1 MGGCGRLP
9 SFPRQPPG
17 RSGESRNPEGRR
29 GGGWRALFWAKV
41 DNNIITFMTRV
52 PSPTHRDSGAIK
64 RAVFKLGTNI
74 VTRDSGELDVETI
87 TDLVGQIAAA
97 HRSGLEV
104 VIASSGAVG
113 AGMDTL
119 IKLSPQSRA
128 RLRRRNVTARQAAAA
143 IGQVDVIALYKN
155 LFGALGIDVAQTLLS
170 RSVLNQREGYLN
182 VRGTMETLLEA
193 GIVPIVN
200 ENDVVA
206 VEEIVGVTYGDND
219 RLSAMLANV
228 LDADLL
234 VLLGEMDGLHT
245 ADPHDDP
252 NAELIPDVY
261 EITDEI
267 RGFAGGPSDDRG
279 SGGMRSKLEAAE
291 VATRSG
297 VDVVIANGHIERVV
311 ERVLDGEKIGTR
323 FHSLVPPAESRKRW
337 LLTGGTEAKGAV
349 TIDDGAVRAL
359 TRQGNSLLPVGVTD
373 VEGDFV
379 RGDIISVRTLS
390 GANVAWGISNYS
402 ASDTRLVMGKKSG
415 MLSDILDSYFG
426 REIVHR
432 NNMVLGSSDARD
444 SVPNAVAEDKE

>member
-1 MGGCGRLP
+1 
-9 SFPRQPPG
+9 
-17 RSGESRNPEGRR
+17 
-29 GGGWRALFWAKV
+29 
-41 DNNIITFMTRV
+41 
-52 PSPTHRDSGAIK
+52 
-64 RAVFKLGTNI
+64 
-74 VTRDSGELDVETI
+74 
-87 TDLVGQIAAA
+87 
-97 HRSGLEV
+97 
-104 VIASSGAVG
+104 
-113 AGMDTL
+113 MDTL

-245 ADPHDDP
+245 ADPHNDP

-444 SVPNAVAEDKE
+444 SVPIAVAEDKE